1 MITSAYFFV
10 GRMKSS
16 KAGLTNFENCG
27 KKRFVSQ
34 KQQKRVDNR

>member
-27 KKRFVSQ
+27 KKDLLAKNS
-34 KQQKRVDNR
+34 KKE